1 MSKPLT
7 DNAIRLPADL
17 AGALALIE
25 SLTVQRDAAEALA
38 KERTIERDNYGQELD
53 KSTGM
58 VEMLVDDA
66 EAARMLW
73 RSSEKACAHMDTQR
87 AIARAER
94 DDAEQMVAQL
104 RETLTTGRDIVIETS
119 RQHTQ
124 WVEGAYDILESS
136 APIAGR
142 WCLASEHAAAIA
154 RLEFLERKVRRAE
167 EVMDVIRSSLPLL
180 VQHYEEEVK
189 S

>member
-7 DNAIRLPADL
+7 DNATRLPADL

-38 KERTIERDNYGQELD
+38 RDEKDLADGAIKQRNQ
-53 KSTGM
+53 
-58 VEMLVDDA
+58 
-66 EAARMLW
+66 W
-73 RSSEKACAHMDTQR
+73 RSEMHAAQ
-87 AIARAER
+87 
-94 DDAEQMVAQL
+94 QMVAEL
-104 RETLTTGRDIVIETS
+104 RSVLATGRDIVIDLAISNSHIKWIED
-119 RQHTQ
+119 
-124 WVEGAYDILESS
+124 AYDTLEAAAS
-136 APIAGR
+136 IANR